1 MGPVEANSG
10 SNSGTTSVCWC
21 GLPTTASTAMVCP
34 TISSPARNR
43 DRSRKRRRQHQ
54 VLVWL
59 SGMDPQCKTLK
70 KNQQTPL
77 CFVIRVEV
85 CCMESV
91 EESIC
96 LDLDLQQT
104 KSSIGSSRRR
114 RRIAAAD
121 ICLSLLDL
129 KLSGALFFFLASA
142 NLPGM
147 WKLRV
152 TILPD
157 AQLVHCH
164 GEVQQQCNCCF
175 SCCCIQFLIRLFVYF
190 SPWSEAG

>member
-1 MGPVEANSG
+1 MEANSG
-10 SNSGTTSVCWC
+10 SNSGTTSGCWC
-21 GLPTTASTAMVCP
+21 GLPTTASAAMVCA
-34 TISSPARNR
+34 TISSPAGNRNR
-43 DRSRKRRRQHQ
+43 SRNRRRHHQ

-104 KSSIGSSRRR
+104 KSSICSSSRRR

-157 AQLVHCH
+157 AQLLHCH
-164 GEVQQQCNCCF
+164 GEVQQQCNCC
-175 SCCCIQFLIRLFVYF
+175 CIQFLMRLFVYF